1 MYHTRVM
8 IEEDQLL
15 DISAHCAHFNLKKA
29 TRAATRLY
37 DEALASTGLGIS
49 QFTLLV
55 ASALAGPQSIS
66 DLAAYLAMDRSTLS
80 RNVQPLVK
88 QGLLNLSP
96 GEDSR
101 TRLIEITDKGRE
113 ILTAAYPLW
122 QSVQGRVRRMFGAKY
137 SDFLER
143 TQAFLEFP

>member
-1 MYHTRVM
+1 
-8 IEEDQLL
+8 
-15 DISAHCAHFNLKKA
+15 
-29 TRAATRLY
+29 
-37 DEALASTGLGIS
+37 
-49 QFTLLV
+49 
-55 ASALAGPQSIS
+55 
-66 DLAAYLAMDRSTLS
+66 MDRSTLS

-113 ILTAAYPLW
+113 ILTTAYPLW
-122 QSVQGRVRRMFGAKY
+122 QSIQGRVRRMFGAKY

-143 TQAFLEFP
+143 TQAFLELPQP